1 MSIVFVWGEFLS
13 VSWISLQRHGGFLLR
28 TLSER
33 VEIWGAHWPALLSMK
48 LMIKTLFQIQ
58 CFPNIP
64 TECWLICF
72 TISGKLYSY
81 LSQVLASDPWRLL
94 IYLCSHQ
101 IPHGRSRTAEFPDA
115 QNVTPWSRW
124 CDDHQGAST
133 GDHKTRNIRICTVHW
148 LQEVAEIRWY
158 ITESALSRQCV
169 GNHGLRYS
177 LSYEFSVHKGA
188 PPRDCN
194 TEQSLTWN

>member
-1 MSIVFVWGEFLS
+1 MDPCVPQNSYKTAIIRCPLFSSEASFCQSPGFHSSAMV
-13 VSWISLQRHGGFLLR
+13 VSCW
-28 TLSER
+28 ER

-81 LSQVLASDPWRLL
+81 LSQVLASDSWRLL

-101 IPHGRSRTAEFPDA
+101 IPHGRFRTTEFPVYVYLITCYLTLIPPA
-115 QNVTPWSRW
+115 QR
-124 CDDHQGAST
+124 
-133 GDHKTRNIRICTVHW
+133 
-148 LQEVAEIRWY
+148 L
-158 ITESALSRQCV
+158 LSI
-169 GNHGLRYS
+169 LRS
-177 LSYEFSVHKGA
+177 DSVSK
-188 PPRDCN
+188 
-194 TEQSLTWN
+194 